1 MATPTASPITQQP
14 DLEIQQLLAEQKTG
28 IGGSEVYHLFNE
40 PEFGKGCERWL
51 GFRKLGY
58 AEDSPED
65 MLKKEG
71 IFRRGRKME
80 PIIAEEY
87 ELATGRKVRR
97 QPVRRNSEY
106 PWALVH
112 MDRQIIAGT
121 GYPGWVI
128 DETAAL
134 EIKSFGEYAFREIL
148 KKGIRKGTLF
158 QAQHTALVTGYKV
171 VSFAGMN
178 VGNFDLRPFDIPR
191 DEEVID
197 EIKRKGDAFWNAKEK
212 AGELGDNP
220 FPRLENEFDVRCKTC
235 TYSVTCRNKEADL
248 ELRTEVGSKALVHIV
263 TNPEFAQDLIDLQ
276 TVKAEIKVNEELL
289 DTIESKCKQT
299 LEGLEMAAGKRLEVV
314 EVEGVKGKWHYKD
327 GTTSRFDHKAMQ
339 SDAAKDTALLETYN
353 KYYKTGIP
361 TARSLRQYGAK

>member
-1 MATPTASPITQQP
+1 MATPTATPIAPQSDP
-14 DLEIQQLLAEQKTG
+14 EIQQLLAEQLTG

-40 PEFGKGCERWL
+40 AEFGKGCERWL
-51 GFRKLGY
+51 MYKKLGY

-65 MLKKEG
+65 PLKKEG

-87 ELATGRKVRR
+87 SLKTGRQVRR
-97 QPVRRNSEY
+97 QGVRRNAERGW
-106 PWALVH
+106 PIVH

-121 GYPGWVI
+121 GYPGWQLE
-128 DETAAL
+128 DTAAL

-158 QAQHTALVTGYKV
+158 QAQHTALVTGYKL

-178 VGNFDLRPFDIPR
+178 VGDFDLRPFDIPR

-212 AGELGDNP
+212 AGSLGENP
-220 FPRLENEFDVRCKTC
+220 IPQLEDEYDLRCKVC
-235 TYSVTCRNKEADL
+235 TFSQTCRSKEADM
-248 ELRTEVGSKALVHIV
+248 ELRTEVGNKTLVQIV
-263 TNPEFAQDLIDLQ
+263 THPELAQDLSDLQ
-276 TVKAEIKVNEELL
+276 TLKQELKATEELL
-289 DTIESKCKQT
+289 EAVESKCKQT
-299 LEGLEMAAGKRLEVV
+299 LEGIETASGKRLEVV
-314 EVEGVKGKWHYKD
+314 SVEGVSGKWHFKP
-327 GTTSRFDHKAMQ
+327 GSTSRFDHKALLAE
-339 SDAAKDTALLETYN
+339 SAKRAELKTVYDEF
-353 KYYKTGIP
+353 YKTGIP